1 MALEIER
8 KFLVK
13 GDGWRFADG
22 GSRHILQAYLALEDG
37 TSVRVRIYD
46 GRHARLTVK
55 FDVSAM
61 ARDEFEYP
69 IPLADAERMVEAAR
83 GRLVEKTRH
92 TITSDGFVW
101 EVDAYEGA
109 LSGLVIAEVE
119 MQTEDDA
126 PELPDWVGREV
137 TGDSTWSNAVLAIR
151 GLPEEVH
158 P

>member
-8 KFLVK
+8 KFLVER
-13 GDGWRFADG
+13 DSWREANG

-55 FDVSAM
+55 FDISAM
-61 ARDEFEYP
+61 ARNEFEYP
-69 IPLADAERMVEAAR
+69 IPIADAEQMVAASK

-109 LSGLVIAEVE
+109 LAGLVIAEVE
-119 MQTEDDA
+119 MQSEDDA
-126 PELPDWVGREV
+126 PVLPDWVGREV
-137 TGDSTWSNAVLAIR
+137 TGDSSWSNAMLAKR
-151 GLPEEVH
+151 GLPEEAR